1 MGWDTPFVRTVAG
14 VASALLLLLGV
25 VGAGVVKPDSKKKH
39 LVAVVAK
46 QAPAGVEA
54 QGSGGG
60 GAVSGTPGAPAA
72 QPAPAQA
79 APVPAAN
86 AQPAPAPA
94 PAPIKANPSPSQ
106 KQPGPVTPPKA
117 GTYTYKGSQGDST
130 AKVENDGGANGVV
143 RQAITMSSGQGS
155 LRSEVA
161 WGPSDVTWES
171 SALTGPQGS
180 GSCDWKP
187 PVKQYSVPLSTGT
200 NWSYDSTC
208 AGTANGVS
216 FSFHRVGTAKV
227 TGVST
232 FNVGGTDVITWVIER
247 HETIDFTVGL
257 QSNHGETTSTE
268 QFSPDHGLI
277 VHQVTS
283 ATGSDQPTEITLA
296 SLNPS

>member
-1 MGWDTPFVRTVAG
+1 MGWDTPFVRSVAG

-25 VGAGVVKPDSKKKH
+25 IGAGVVKPDSKKKN
-39 LVAVVAK
+39 LVAVAST
-46 QAPAGVEA
+46 PASTA
-54 QGSGGG
+54 LQGQGTGG
-60 GAVSGTPGAPAA
+60 GAASGTPGAPAA
-72 QPAPAQA
+72 NPAPVQA
-79 APVPAAN
+79 APTPAAN

-94 PAPIKANPSPSQ
+94 PINANPSPSQ
-106 KQPGPVTPPKA
+106 KRPGPVTPPKA
-117 GTYTYKGSQGDST
+117 GTYAYHSTQGDQS
-130 AKVENDGGANGVV
+130 AKVENDGGANGVT
-143 RQAITMSSGQGS
+143 RQAITISSGQGS

-171 SALTGPQGS
+171 SSLTGPQGS

-187 PVKQYSVPLSTGT
+187 PVKQYTVPLSTGT

-277 VHQVTS
+277 VHQVTT
-283 ATGSDQPTEITLA
+283 ATGSDQPTELTLT